1 MQAGEE
7 GGGGGGQ
14 LETVSQGCQH
24 TQAPLAL
31 DSHSSGK
38 LHISN
43 ISTLVPSLQCTL
55 HCGCVEVHI
64 SRISTVH
71 TATHCIIALQSWT
84 NVGTRWNKSRTKRRQ
99 SGLCQ
104 SLTSKKSTCQLV
116 NLSRNDDCAQL
127 PEHIA
132 SWRWIVAL
140 LQLASTG
147 HLYQIWLFLLICE
160 LTYEWSCAL
169 NRGCGGNRDSA

>member
-7 GGGGGGQ
+7 GVVGGGGGQ

-31 DSHSSGK
+31 DSHSGGK

-71 TATHCIIALQSWT
+71 SATHCIIALQSRT
-84 NVGTRWNKSRTKRRQ
+84 NVGTR
-99 SGLCQ
+99 
-104 SLTSKKSTCQLV
+104 
-116 NLSRNDDCAQL
+116 
-127 PEHIA
+127 
-132 SWRWIVAL
+132 
-140 LQLASTG
+140 
-147 HLYQIWLFLLICE
+147 
-160 LTYEWSCAL
+160 
-169 NRGCGGNRDSA
+169 

>member
-7 GGGGGGQ
+7 GVGGGGGGQ

-43 ISTLVPSLQCTL
+43 ISTLVPSFQCTL

-64 SRISTVH
+64 NNITTQRQRTPADRQQRAA
-71 TATHCIIALQSWT
+71 ATYSYTQ
-84 NVGTRWNKSRTKRRQ
+84 
-99 SGLCQ
+99 
-104 SLTSKKSTCQLV
+104 
-116 NLSRNDDCAQL
+116 
-127 PEHIA
+127 
-132 SWRWIVAL
+132 
-140 LQLASTG
+140 
-147 HLYQIWLFLLICE
+147 
-160 LTYEWSCAL
+160 
-169 NRGCGGNRDSA
+169 

>member
-7 GGGGGGQ
+7 GVGGGEGGQ

-55 HCGCVEVHI
+55 HCGYVEVHI

-84 NVGTRWNKSRTKRRQ
+84 NVGTR
-99 SGLCQ
+99 
-104 SLTSKKSTCQLV
+104 
-116 NLSRNDDCAQL
+116 
-127 PEHIA
+127 
-132 SWRWIVAL
+132 
-140 LQLASTG
+140 
-147 HLYQIWLFLLICE
+147 
-160 LTYEWSCAL
+160 
-169 NRGCGGNRDSA
+169 

>member
-1 MQAGEE
+1 MKMQAGEE
-7 GGGGGGQ
+7 RVGGGGGGQ

-31 DSHSSGK
+31 DSHSGGK

-43 ISTLVPSLQCTL
+43 ISTLVPSFQCTL

-64 SRISTVH
+64 NNITTVH

-116 NLSRNDDCAQL
+116 KKRRLRAIARTHCKLALDRCAFAICL
-127 PEHIA
+127 NWSFVSDLTFPF
-132 SWRWIVAL
+132 
-140 LQLASTG
+140 
-147 HLYQIWLFLLICE
+147 HLRTDIWMKLCLE
-160 LTYEWSCAL
+160 
-169 NRGCGGNRDSA
+169 